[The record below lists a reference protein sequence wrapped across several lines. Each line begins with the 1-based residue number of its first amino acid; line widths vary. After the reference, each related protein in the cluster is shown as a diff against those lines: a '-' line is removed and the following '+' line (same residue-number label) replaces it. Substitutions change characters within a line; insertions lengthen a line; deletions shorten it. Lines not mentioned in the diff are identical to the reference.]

1 MRKYAGASL
10 IVLGIILSAFG
21 IDSGESIHARM
32 GRLFTGWSMDWP
44 LLIGGILSVTVG
56 LSLTS
61 YRKSRA

>member
-21 IDSGESIHARM
+21 IDSGESINSRM

-44 LLIGGILSVTVG
+44 LLISGILLVTVG
-56 LSLTS
+56 LSLS
-61 YRKSRA
+61 SSRKSRA

>member
-1 MRKYAGASL
+1 MRKYAGAGL
-10 IVLGIILSAFG
+10 IVLGISLSALG
-21 IDSGESIHARM
+21 IDSGESITSRM

-44 LLIGGILSVTVG
+44 LLLAGILSVAVG